1 VIELHRLAGPDDQP
15 AARSGRHRH
24 PPILLVNALYDPST
38 SYAWAVGLAEQM
50 PTGVLVT
57 RDGDGHTSYLL
68 PGTSQTRDAID
79 QYLLTGDTPPPG
91 TIYPN

>member
-1 VIELHRLAGPDDQP
+1 
-15 AARSGRHRH
+15 
-24 PPILLVNALYDPST
+24 
-38 SYAWAVGLAEQM
+38 M

-79 QYLLTGDTPPPG
+79 RYLLTGDTPPPA